1 MSNLDDIKKT
11 LDILTNLTSEQLN
24 DKIALLFPKFYKLKE
39 DYSDQWSLHFVISN
53 NVEYSILLSIS
64 LDIDNKIINKI
75 KRIWKQY
82 THEECVN
89 KKLRIVPVKY

>member
-1 MSNLDDIKKT
+1 MSNLDDIKT
-11 LDILTNLTSEQLN
+11 LDILTNLTSEELN
-24 DKIALLFPKFYKLKE
+24 DRIALLFPKFYNLKK
-39 DYSDQWSLHFVISN
+39 DYSEEWSLHFVISDD
-53 NVEYSILLSIS
+53 VEHSILLSIS

-82 THEECVN
+82 THEECVS